1 MLQVLQTDVYYEY
14 DDDVRKLPSDENY
27 DIEKSLKNSNKLK
40 GQTDG
45 KLNFDWYMPLGD
57 TCYVFRIS
65 KYIILMK
72 K

>member
-14 DDDVRKLPSDENY
+14 DDDVRKLPSDDY

-45 KLNFDWYMPLGD
+45 KLNFD
-57 TCYVFRIS
+57 
-65 KYIILMK
+65 
-72 K
+72 